1 MSTIT
6 NNTITFNQANL
17 RACFLLMAIV
27 FFSTG
32 MVPQYLDYFGYKK
45 MELAENP
52 ESDKG
57 SEEKEDKQE
66 SEKDDY
72 LSQLLNDTC
81 WHSEETPTFD
91 GSFYYWCCSYIDI
104 ITPPPEQV

>member
-1 MSTIT
+1 MSTIA
-6 NNTITFNQANL
+6 NNMITFNQANL
-17 RACFLLMAIV
+17 RAGFLLMAIV

-57 SEEKEDKQE
+57 SEETEDKKE
-66 SEKDDY
+66 SDKDDH
-72 LSQLLNDTC
+72 LSQLLGDTW
-81 WHSEETPTFD
+81 WHSEENTTFD
-91 GSFYYWCCSYIDI
+91 GSFYRWFCSYIDI

>member
-1 MSTIT
+1 MITIT
-6 NNTITFNQANL
+6 NNPITFNQANL
-17 RACFLLMAIV
+17 QACFLLMAIV

-45 MELAENP
+45 IELAENP

-57 SEEKEDKQE
+57 SEKKEGKQE

-72 LSQLLNDTC
+72 LSQLLSDTC
-81 WHSEETPTFD
+81 WHSEETQTFD
-91 GSFYYWCCSYIDI
+91 GSFNYWYCSCIDI